1 MDDAVGP
8 KLLVLIMIITRAI
21 MQVKSRDR
29 EVVHRFVVV
38 VAVVVLLIL
47 SSIFYTVVVVGRL

>member
-38 VAVVVLLIL
+38 VVVLLMLYINW
-47 SSIFYTVVVVGRL
+47 